1 MTTPAQPGGASRAHG
16 HSSQGHSSQGD
27 SSHVHGAAQ
36 EEPVP
41 SEVPAEFWEGRY
53 AGVAGR
59 LWSGRANAALVD
71 VAGML
76 APGTAL
82 DLGCGEGGDA
92 IWLASQGW
100 RVTGLD
106 ISPTAA
112 ARGTAAAADLGLAE
126 DQVRFRAVDLSDVD
140 AWPVAG
146 TFDLVTS
153 AFLHS
158 PVALARTEILR
169 AGAARVAAGG
179 HLLVVGHAEH
189 PPWMTEEQ
197 RLSRRF
203 LGPEEEIA
211 ELALDPSLWTT
222 ERAEIRHRDVT
233 GPDGEPATLTDSV
246 VLLRRA

>member
-1 MTTPAQPGGASRAHG
+1 MSGAERSPDQPSG
-16 HSSQGHSSQGD
+16 
-27 SSHVHGAAQ
+27 HVHGQ
-36 EEPVP
+36 SHEEEPAA
-41 SEVPAEFWEGRY
+41 EAPAAFWEGRY
-53 AGVAGR
+53 AGAADR

-71 VAGML
+71 VAGQL

-112 ARGTAAAADLGLAE
+112 ARGTAAAADLGLTE

-146 TFDLVTS
+146 TYDLVTS

-169 AGAARVAAGG
+169 AGAGRVAVGG

-197 RLSRRF
+197 RLHRRF
-203 LGPEEEIA
+203 LGPDEEIA
-211 ELALDPSLWTT
+211 ELALDPALWTT
-222 ERAEIRHRDVT
+222 VRAEVRHRDVT
-233 GPDGEPATLTDSV
+233 GPDGEPATLADSV